1 MWFVLY
7 ENADWR
13 YTLAPSNAKAIP
25 TYENLI
31 DESFFISIFIF
42 TNTLTFSF
50 FVFDLSLI
58 SNK

>member
-1 MWFVLY
+1 MIGEMWFVLY

-13 YTLAPSNAKAIP
+13 YTLAPSNAKSIP

-42 TNTLTFSF
+42 TNTLTFSPF
-50 FVFDLSLI
+50 GF
-58 SNK
+58 